1 MIASTRKSLGA
12 LVYALRIAASSIV
25 AYRLR
30 SILTAV
36 GVAMGVSTVLA
47 IVAIVQGLDGA
58 FESNLSALGTGTI
71 YVSQRPWII
80 LGDWW
85 KYRGR
90 PPLTRRDAEFLEERL
105 TLAESVVPFVFH
117 RVRLELGDVKIEE
130 VRVIGSTD
138 GWPRMSGI
146 EPKEGRFLG
155 RADVDAARPVIALGA
170 DVAETLRRKGIGVGD
185 EVEVG
190 GFRMRIVGV
199 MPPRGR
205 VFGRSQDDY
214 IVLPISLFER
224 LYGARRSVTIGVV
237 VPPKLVAAAESEIA
251 GALRVRR
258 GLRPQQ
264 DDNFSL
270 NQQEMMVAV
279 YKKLTGSLYAT
290 AVGLGIVTLIVAG
303 VGIMNIM
310 LVAVAERTRE
320 IGIRKA
326 LGARPGVILLQFLV
340 EAMLV
345 STAGGALGTLLGMG
359 FAKAIAAATPLPAGV
374 PMPAIVGGLAFGVV
388 VGVGFGL
395 VPALRA
401 SRLLPVDA
409 LAQGG

>member
-1 MIASTRKSLGA
+1 
-12 LVYALRIAASSIV
+12 
-25 AYRLR
+25 
-30 SILTAV
+30 
-36 GVAMGVSTVLA
+36 
-47 IVAIVQGLDGA
+47 
-58 FESNLSALGTGTI
+58 
-71 YVSQRPWII
+71 
-80 LGDWW
+80 
-85 KYRGR
+85 
-90 PPLTRRDAEFLEERL
+90 
-105 TLAESVVPFVFH
+105 
-117 RVRLELGDVKIEE
+117 
-130 VRVIGSTD
+130 
-138 GWPRMSGI
+138 
-146 EPKEGRFLG
+146 
-155 RADVDAARPVIALGA
+155 
-170 DVAETLRRKGIGVGD
+170 
-185 EVEVG
+185 
-190 GFRMRIVGV
+190 
-199 MPPRGR
+199 
-205 VFGRSQDDY
+205 
-214 IVLPISLFER
+214 
-224 LYGARRSVTIGVV
+224 V

-374 PMPAIVGGLAFGVV
+374 PTPAIVGGVAFGVI

>member
-1 MIASTRKSLGA
+1 VGA
-12 LVYALRIAASSIV
+12 FVYALRIAASSIV

-310 LVAVAERTRE
+310 LV

-374 PMPAIVGGLAFGVV
+374 PTPAIVGGVAVGVI

>member
-1 MIASTRKSLGA
+1 MIASTRRSLGA
-12 LVYALRIAASSIV
+12 LVYALRIAASSLV

-90 PPLTRRDAEFLEERL
+90 PPLTRRDAEYLEERL

-117 RVRLELGDVKIEE
+117 RVRLEQGDVKIEE

-170 DVAETLRRKGIGVGD
+170 DVAETLRRKGIVVGD

-258 GLRPQQ
+258 GLRPQE